1 MSGGGNE
8 VFFLHYLDNAAT
20 TLVPEEVVQAM
31 EEALRRHSGNPS
43 SQYPFG
49 QDGKDIVEGG
59 RMVIAKALG
68 CDKERLFFTSCG
80 TESDVWAI
88 RSAVWHGRHK
98 GNHIITTAVEHSAV
112 LEPCRQLEQEGYAVT
127 YLAPDRQGNITAQQV
142 ADALREDTA
151 LVSVMLVNN
160 ETGCV
165 FPVAEIARLLRDR
178 GSKTLLHTDAVQAF
192 LKLPFRADTLGADLI
207 SVSGHKLNAPKGVGA
222 LYIGPRCR
230 AVRPLLAGGG
240 QERGLR
246 SGTEATAQ
254 IAGFAKAVELRLE
267 GCEEKLARMAQLK
280 QYALEQ
286 LLTIDGVVRIGNGDA
301 PHILSVSLVGYPS
314 ANVVTDLGAQGICIS
329 AGSACH
335 RGKLSHVYAA
345 MKLDKKTAAG
355 VLRVSFAPETTK
367 TDVDALVSA
376 LRKHR
381 ETRFPML

>member
-1 MSGGGNE
+1 MI
-8 VFFLHYLDNAAT
+8 YLDNAAT
-20 TLVPEEVVQAM
+20 TPVPRAVADAM
-31 EEALRRHSGNPS
+31 YQVLTEQFGNPS
-43 SQYPFG
+43 SQYPMG
-49 QDGKDIVEGG
+49 VEMKAAVE
-59 RMVIAKALG
+59 RWRAVIAGALG
-68 CDKERLFFTSCG
+68 CKSEQLYFTSCG
-80 TESDVWAI
+80 TESDNWAI
-88 RSAVWHGRHK
+88 QAALWQNRHK
-98 GNHIITTAVEHSAV
+98 GKHIITTAVEHSAV

-165 FPVAEIARLLRDR
+165 FPVGEIARLLRER

-267 GCEEKLARMAQLK
+267 GYEEKLARMAQLK

-314 ANVVTDLGAQGICIS
+314 ANVVTELGAQGICIS

-355 VLRVSFAPETTK
+355 VLRVSFAPETTEA
-367 TDVDALVSA
+367 DVDALVSS

>member
-1 MSGGGNE
+1 M
-8 VFFLHYLDNAAT
+8 FFLHYLDNAAT

-31 EEALRRHSGNPS
+31 AEALRRHSGNPS

-59 RMVIAKALG
+59 RAVIAKALG

-80 TESDVWAI
+80 TESDNWAI
-88 RSAVWHGRHK
+88 QAALWQNRHK
-98 GNHIITTAVEHSAV
+98 GKHIITTAVEHSAV

-165 FPVAEIARLLRDR
+165 FPVAEIARLLRER
-178 GSKTLLHTDAVQAF
+178 GSRALLHTDAVQAF

-267 GCEEKLARMAQLK
+267 GYEEKLARMAQLK

-314 ANVVTDLGAQGICIS
+314 ANVVTELGAQGICIS

-355 VLRVSFAPETTK
+355 VLRVSFAPETTEA
-367 TDVDALVSA
+367 DVDALVSA
-376 LRKHR
+376 LRRHR